1 LIYDVLFVYN
11 ISSPLFTIIEF
22 IHLIK
27 SQASNMKKYGIF
39 TLVMLIMLI
48 GWKLFDKVAYIAV
61 VGPMQTAN
69 GKAMVQGAQL
79 YVEQINQQGGIDGKT
94 IELLIF
100 DDTTNVKKTAKQVVN
115 SSSIAVIGHYDS
127 ESSLIAAPIY
137 QKHGIPSITGSATV
151 DELTKNNDGAFRII
165 FNNSNQGALLAN
177 YAFKILKYKNAS
189 ILYDEGVYGSTLAT
203 SFEQTAKQI
212 DNLNIKHK
220 WSFNQDNFNKVLDR
234 VVQIFSG
241 EGKEAGILF
250 LATHSKEA
258 LEAIVA
264 LRQEWHYIP
273 IIGADVLSS
282 NQFNKQL
289 QQYSQEQIQ
298 PGYFTDGIY
307 FTTPFV
313 MDIGDEV
320 AIKFKNDF
328 IDKYQTKP
336 SVTAAL
342 YYDVTKVALH
352 AFKKISSANI
362 KNQRQQLKDN
372 LWKISHSESSV
383 KGVTGSIY
391 FDKQGD
397 AVKSIPVSMY
407 EKGKTEIALDQYRL
421 LTNPRNIKGDILPKV
436 LDGELIKVNENIMTK
451 AQIVYVGMDM
461 NEISGLNTQNST
473 FTADFYLWFRF
484 KTKDFVDKDIN
495 FINSVNPISLGKPI
509 INEESIT
516 IKGTFTTRT
525 YRVKTRFK
533 GYFDFHNYPL
543 DRQILPIKFRHQQKT
558 RDTLIY
564 IVDSHGMRTENIL
577 TKYKD
582 IFSVDSWQVSDVEFF
597 TGVQENDS
605 TFGLPDYF
613 YSQQRMEYSLFNV
626 TIEIKR
632 NALNF
637 IFKNL
642 FPTFILISLGYG
654 IFFTTTL
661 SIQLGLGVN
670 IILPTSIIHVR
681 LASEL
686 PNIAYFTLVEYFFY
700 MSYLL
705 AVLCI
710 GIGLTMHAYENDE
723 KIVRKLT
730 SMGRIGYPIFV
741 LICFSFVVFQ
751 YFDNLT

>member
-1 LIYDVLFVYN
+1 
-11 ISSPLFTIIEF
+11 
-22 IHLIK
+22 
-27 SQASNMKKYGIF
+27 MKKYGVFIS
-39 TLVMLIMLI
+39 VMLIMLI

-69 GKAMVQGAQL
+69 GKAMMQGVQL
-79 YVEQINQQGGIDGKT
+79 YVEQINQQGGIDGKI
-94 IELLIF
+94 IELLVF
-100 DDTTNVKKTAKQVVN
+100 DDTTDVIKTAIQVVN
-115 SSSIAVIGHYDS
+115 SKALAVIGHYNS
-127 ESSLIAAPIY
+127 KSSLIAAPIY
-137 QKHGIPSITGSATV
+137 QKHNIPSITGTATV

-165 FNNSNQGALLAN
+165 FNNSSQGALLAN
-177 YAFKILKYKNAS
+177 YAFKVLKYKNAS
-189 ILYDEGVYGSTLAT
+189 ILYDEGIYGSTLAT
-203 SFEQTAKQI
+203 AFEQTAKQI
-212 DNLNIKHK
+212 DNLNIKYK
-220 WSFNQDNFNKVLDR
+220 WSFNQDNFHQVLNR

-241 EGKEAGILF
+241 EGKEAGVLF

-282 NQFNKQL
+282 SQFNKQL
-289 QQYSQEQIQ
+289 KQYPQEQIQ

-307 FTTPFV
+307 LTTPFV
-313 MDIGDEV
+313 MDIGDEI
-320 AIKFKNDF
+320 AIKFEKNF
-328 IDKYQTKP
+328 IDKYKTKP

-342 YYDVTKVALH
+342 YYDAVKVTLH
-352 AFKKISSANI
+352 ALQKISSTNI
-362 KNQRQQLKDN
+362 NKQRQQLKDN
-372 LWKISHSESSV
+372 LWQISHSENSV

-397 AVKSIPVSMY
+397 AVKSIPISIY
-407 EKGKTEIALDQYRL
+407 EKGKTKIALDQYRL

-436 LDGELIKVNENIMTK
+436 LAGELIKVNENIMTK

-461 NEISGLNTQNST
+461 NEITGLNTQKST
-473 FTADFYLWFRF
+473 FLADFYLWFRF

-495 FINSVNPISLGKPI
+495 FINAINPVSLGKPI
-509 INEESIT
+509 INEESTT
-516 IKGTFTTRT
+516 IKGIFTTRT
-525 YRVKTRFK
+525 YRIKTRFK

-564 IVDSHGMRTENIL
+564 IVDSHGMRTKNIL
-577 TKYKD
+577 AKYKD
-582 IFSVDSWQVSDVEFF
+582 IFAVDSWQVSDVKFF
-597 TGVQENDS
+597 TSVQENDS

-626 TIEIKR
+626 AIEIKR

-642 FPTFILISLGYG
+642 FPTFILIALGYG

-670 IILPTSIIHVR
+670 IILPTSILHVR

-710 GIGLTMHAYENDE
+710 GIGLMMHTYENDE
-723 KIVRKLT
+723 KFVKKLT
-730 SMGRIGYPIFV
+730 LMGRISYPIFV
-741 LICFSFVVFQ
+741 LICFTFVIFQ
-751 YFDNLT
+751 YFGNLT

>member
-1 LIYDVLFVYN
+1 MIYDVLFVYN

-352 AFKKISSANI
+352 AFKKVSSANI